1 MRKFNFFVLIISLA
15 FLRILPCL
23 PASAGEVI
31 DRRII
36 QSRGQKVYVPIYSQI
51 FIGHKGAPYDLTVTL
66 SVRNAD
72 PDTPIRIIS
81 ADYYNSQGELIKK
94 YLKKE
99 ITIQPISA
107 NKLIIPQTEKSR
119 SFGSSVI
126 VTWKADKRVIVPLIE
141 TIMIGTKS
149 QQGISFLS
157 RGRILKEF

>member
-1 MRKFNFFVLIISLA
+1 MKKIHFFVLII
-15 FLRILPCL
+15 FLTLLTIMPCL
-23 PASAGEVI
+23 PTYAGDVI

-36 QSRGQKVYVPIYSQI
+36 QSRAQKVYVPIYSQI
-51 FIGHKGAPYDLTVTL
+51 FIGHKGTPYDLTVTL

-72 PDTPIRIIS
+72 PETPIRIIS
-81 ADYYNSQGELIKK
+81 ADYYNAQGELIRR

-126 VTWKADKRVIVPLIE
+126 VTWKADKKVIVPLIE